1 MPDTRFGL
9 LPTMVGS
16 MPHKKAG
23 PASALVAH
31 YLRDI
36 PCWCQLPRRS
46 FLENMYVQ
54 YSEGMPG
61 AVIKEDEKK
70 IYIDPNVASDTD
82 VERLL
87 TAYTENDIDQF
98 PVSREYAAGLYQFLS
113 QQNRAPLAVKGQVT
127 GPVSFGLT
135 VMDNTGMPVL
145 YNETLADLATRLLR
159 LKAGWQEKELRRISR
174 NTIIFIDEPYL
185 SSLGSAYVAVPKEKV
200 LSLLEEVFGGIKGLK
215 GLHCCGNTDWAL
227 LLGTRADI
235 LSFDT
240 YTYAEAFSLYPK
252 ELGQFLKRGG
262 AVAWGIVPNTEENL
276 AKETVSSLKDRL
288 EEAMAPFTRKG
299 IPFADLT
306 QHGLITPCC
315 GLDSLPEEGAAAVL
329 ALLTDLSVRMRQAY
343 VK

>member
-16 MPHKKAG
+16 MPHTKPEA
-23 PASALVAH
+23 AAALVAR
-31 YLRDI
+31 YLPDI

-54 YSEGMPG
+54 FSEGMPG
-61 AVIKEDEKK
+61 AVVKADEKK
-70 IYIDPNVASDTD
+70 IYIDPNVASDLD

-87 TAYTENDIDQF
+87 AADAGDDVDKF
-98 PVSREYAAGLYQFLS
+98 PVSRSYAEGLYQFLS
-113 QQNRAPLAVKGQVT
+113 QKNPTPLAVKGQVT

-145 YNETLADLATRLLR
+145 YNETLGDLATRLLK
-159 LKAGWQEKELRRISR
+159 LKAGWQENQLSRISK

-200 LSLLEEVFGGIKGLK
+200 LSVFDEVFSGIKGLK
-215 GLHCCGNTDWAL
+215 GLHCCGNTDWGL
-227 LLGTRADI
+227 LLSTRADI
-235 LSFDT
+235 LSFDA
-240 YTYAEAFSLYPK
+240 YTYAENFSLYPR

-262 AVAWGIVPNTEENL
+262 AVAWGIVPNTNENIT
-276 AKETVSSLKDRL
+276 KETVSSLKDRL
-288 EEAMAPFTRKG
+288 EEAVAPFTRKG
-299 IPFADLT
+299 IPLADLVE
-306 QHGLITPCC
+306 HGLITPCC
-315 GLDSLPEEGAAAVL
+315 GLESLSEEGAAAVL
-329 ALLTDLSVRMRQAY
+329 GLLADLSAKMRRAY